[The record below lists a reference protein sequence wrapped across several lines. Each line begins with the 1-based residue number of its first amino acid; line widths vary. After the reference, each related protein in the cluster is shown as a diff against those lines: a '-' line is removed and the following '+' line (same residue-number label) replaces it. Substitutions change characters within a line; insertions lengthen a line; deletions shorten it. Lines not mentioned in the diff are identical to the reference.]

1 MLKSEKLF
9 ERACAVIPGGVNSPV
24 RSFGSVGGNP
34 VFMESGSGS
43 KIYSADGKEYVDFCC
58 SWGPLILGHAH
69 PSVVESICKAA
80 EKGTSFGANTEGEVE
95 LAELVCNQIPS
106 AEMVRLMSSGTEAV
120 MTALRLARGYTGRT
134 KIIKFDGCYHG
145 HADYLLV
152 AAGSGLLTSGNPTS
166 AGVTRA
172 ITDDVLIAPY
182 NDIAAVEQL
191 VSEHGDEIAAI
202 IVEPIAGNM
211 GLVMPENGFLEGL
224 RSVCDKNSS
233 LLLFDEVITGFRLGS
248 TTYGTICGVTPDL
261 TTLGK
266 IIGGGMPIGAVT
278 GKAEIMKHLAPLGDV
293 YQAGTL
299 SGNPVAVAAGLA
311 TIRELIET
319 NPYPEMDKLASYIG
333 EEINQYVEANGGQI
347 HCATKGGMFTT
358 FFTGDSVTNLAEAK
372 TCDTKAH
379 AAFFHG
385 MLEQGIYLPPS
396 QFEVCFVSAAH
407 TQQDVEKMLDAVGF
421 LDT

>member
-1 MLKSEKLF
+1 MSSEKLF
-9 ERACAVIPGGVNSPV
+9 KRAQAVIPGGVNSPV

-34 VFMESGSGS
+34 VYIEYGAGS
-43 KIYSADGKEYVDFCC
+43 KMYSADGDEYVDFCC

-69 PSVVESICKAA
+69 PRVVDAICAA
-80 EKGTSFGANTEGEVE
+80 AKNGTSFGANTEAEVE

-152 AAGSGLLTSGNPTS
+152 SAGSGLLTSGNPTS

-182 NDIAAVEQL
+182 NDLDAVEQL
-191 VSEHGDEIAAI
+191 VSEHGDSIAAI

-224 RSVCDKNSS
+224 RGICDRNSS
-233 LLLFDEVITGFRLGS
+233 LLLFDEVITGFRLGA
-248 TTYGTICGVTPDL
+248 TTYGSICGVTPDL

-278 GKAEIMKHLAPLGDV
+278 GKAEIMKRLAPLGDV

-311 TIRELIET
+311 TLKELIET
-319 NPYPEMDKLASYIG
+319 DPYPAMEQQALRISDEVNRYAQDSGVEM
-333 EEINQYVEANGGQI
+333 
-347 HCATKGGMFTT
+347 HCATKGSMFTT
-358 FFTGDSVTNLAEAK
+358 FFTKSQVTNLDEAK
-372 TCDTKAH
+372 TCNTKAH
-379 AAFFHG
+379 ATFFHK
-385 MLEQGIYLPPS
+385 MLKQGVYLPPS

-407 TQQDVEKMLDAVGF
+407 NEHDIEKFITSVF
-421 LDT
+421 C